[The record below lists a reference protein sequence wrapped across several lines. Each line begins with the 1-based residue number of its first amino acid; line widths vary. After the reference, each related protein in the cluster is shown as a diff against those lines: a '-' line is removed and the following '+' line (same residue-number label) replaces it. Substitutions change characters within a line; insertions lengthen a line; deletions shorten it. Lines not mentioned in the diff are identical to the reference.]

1 MSGTAAA
8 ARPTAGAK
16 KRKATEPACQE
27 DQSMADTR
35 HRLMGAAFFTSA
47 LMVRASLRCSKTRT
61 GQQSGR
67 SLLSPPHAGRRACVW
82 HCFFTRLES
91 SSLPTVSPPDNA
103 CRA

>member
-27 DQSMADTR
+27 DQSMADTH

-61 GQQSGR
+61 GQQPGR
-67 SLLSPPHAGRRACVW
+67 SLLSPPHAGRRARVALLLYS
-82 HCFFTRLES
+82 TREQLS
-91 SSLPTVSPPDNA
+91 TH
-103 CRA
+103 RAAP